1 MTDGAPTPAAAT
13 TPHAKDPQ
21 KVRPPRGR
29 KFGFIVAVIL
39 IAAVIG
45 IGIHLFLGSRQHED
59 SSTPTVAVAKA
70 ARADLVEN
78 VVLTAEFFP
87 YQDID
92 LHAKVSG
99 FVKSITV
106 DIGDHVKAGQP
117 IAELEV
123 PELRDELNKASA
135 SLQASMEDVKRAD
148 ADYHDA
154 HLNYQRLVEVAKER
168 PKLVAQQEIDNLHA
182 KESATAGALG
192 AAQRQVEAAAAEQ
205 SRLKT
210 LLAYTLIIVP
220 FDGVITVRYA
230 DTGALIEAGTSSN
243 TAMPLV
249 KLAQEDLLRLRFPV
263 PESAAPLVRVG
274 ETVEFRVAALSETHQ
289 GKIIRFSDKVDR
301 ATRTMVTEVDVPNP
315 TDHFRPGMYAYVTL
329 PLHEKKDALA
339 IPVQALSSGEK
350 PTVLVVSPDGE
361 VSSASVKIGLQTPD
375 LVEITEGIKEGDL
388 VVTGSHSGVRPG
400 TKVNTKLTDIPKSY

>member
-1 MTDGAPTPAAAT
+1 MTPGAPQLVTPED
-13 TPHAKDPQ
+13 PHGSNRQ
-21 KVRPPRGR
+21 KNRKPRGR
-29 KFGFIVAVIL
+29 KIRTLIVAIL
-39 IAAVIG
+39 IVGAIWIG
-45 IGIHLFLGSRQHED
+45 FHLLFGHRDEEG
-59 SSTPTVAVAKA
+59 SSTPMVAVAKA
-70 ARADLVEN
+70 ARADLEEN

-106 DIGDHVKAGQP
+106 DIGDHVKQGQT

-135 SLQASMEDVKRAD
+135 SLQASMEDVKRAE

-154 HLNYQRLVEVAKER
+154 HLNYARLQEVARER
-168 PKLVAQQEIDNLHA
+168 PKLVAQQEIDNLQA

-192 AAQRQVEAAAAEQ
+192 AAKRKVEESEAEQ

-210 LLAYTLIIVP
+210 LLAYTLIVVP

-274 ETVEFRVAALSETHQ
+274 ETVEFRIAALSETCK
-289 GKIIRFSDKVDR
+289 GKIVRFSDKVDR

-329 PLHEKKDALA
+329 PLREKKNALA
-339 IPVQALSSGEK
+339 IPVQALSSGAK
-350 PTVLVVSPDGE
+350 PTVLVVNPDGE
-361 VSSASVKIGLQTPD
+361 VSSASVKTGLQTPD
-375 LVEITEGIKEGDL
+375 LVEITEGIKEGDM
-388 VVTGSHSGVRPG
+388 VITGSHSGVRPG
-400 TKVNTKLTDIPKSY
+400 ARVNTKLTEIPKSY

>member
-1 MTDGAPTPAAAT
+1 
-13 TPHAKDPQ
+13 
-21 KVRPPRGR
+21 
-29 KFGFIVAVIL
+29 
-39 IAAVIG
+39 
-45 IGIHLFLGSRQHED
+45 
-59 SSTPTVAVAKA
+59 
-70 ARADLVEN
+70 
-78 VVLTAEFFP
+78 
-87 YQDID
+87 
-92 LHAKVSG
+92 
-99 FVKSITV
+99 
-106 DIGDHVKAGQP
+106 
-117 IAELEV
+117 
-123 PELRDELNKASA
+123 
-135 SLQASMEDVKRAD
+135 
-148 ADYHDA
+148 
-154 HLNYQRLVEVAKER
+154 VEVAKER

-350 PTVLVVSPDGE
+350 PTVLVVRPDGE